1 MDLYKQMEIIDKRNK
16 LCKVGNAPIT
26 KKSWKAKTSHILQFN
41 LPLLQN
47 DEDLEFSLRQVL
59 DRKRALYKI
68 MYPFL
73 TLDQIQKK
81 AIDSLGLKGVKNN
94 FGAKNSAYPGLIPS
108 VTVHPAMM
116 LDFHSYYQSCVVAVD
131 QSGPDLMHSRSSS
144 FRSSCDV
151 SPAAKISVSLI
162 SPGADKNDKNKDS
175 QVFKVPQTPPPTKAK
190 IYKTPVTAAKEIESS
205 PSSASIESAYSLF
218 ADLPESPKPKPKAC
232 KSLGTVVRKRLIGD
246 DSDHDVSEC
255 NTPASSLKTRRKSTP
270 GNLYHSSP
278 MKPRIQKIT
287 PKFLCQSESS
297 ISADEDRA
305 RFQKSMAA
313 MTRKRTLRGTPLP
326 AFAMPK
332 RRAPTPL
339 VERNTQ
345 SKLRQLTPLKRRFS
359 LGSEMTCQDSL
370 FGNQTRALKSA
381 CDLSNLISLGQ
392 TDENFAPL
400 CEFEEQADDVNNGFT
415 AEQSDEQYLQE
426 DSETTEDD
434 QFGLPTTNYVDKVT
448 NFLIQLESEKHPVPM
463 DSAPEYSS
471 PEI

>member
-26 KKSWKAKTSHILQFN
+26 KKSWKAKSTHILQFN
-41 LPLLQN
+41 LPLLSN

-94 FGAKNSAYPGLIPS
+94 FGAKNSAHPWLLPS
-108 VTVHPAMM
+108 VTVHPTMM

-131 QSGPDLMHSRSSS
+131 QSGSDLMHSRSSS

-162 SPGADKNDKNKDS
+162 SPEADKNKDS
-175 QVFKVPQTPPPTKAK
+175 QVFKVPLTPPPIKAK
-190 IYKTPVTAAKEIESS
+190 YNTPVTLKEIESS
-205 PSSASIESAYSLF
+205 PSSTSVESAYSLF
-218 ADLPESPKPKPKAC
+218 ADLPESPKPKPKAAGI
-232 KSLGTVVRKRLIGD
+232 SLGKVVKKRLIGD
-246 DSDHDVSEC
+246 DSDQGVSEC
-255 NTPASSLKTRRKSTP
+255 ENTPASSLKTRRKATP

-278 MKPRIQKIT
+278 MKPSIKKIT
-287 PKFLCQSESS
+287 PEFLCQSESS

-313 MTRKRTLRGTPLP
+313 MTRKRALRGTPLP
-326 AFAMPK
+326 AYAMPK

-345 SKLRQLTPLKRRFS
+345 LKLRQLTPLKRRVS

-370 FGNQTRALKSA
+370 VGNRTRALKSA
-381 CDLSNLISLGQ
+381 RDLSTLISLGQ
-392 TDENFAPL
+392 PDENFAPL

-415 AEQSDEQYLQE
+415 AQHSDEQNLQE

-434 QFGLPTTNYVDKVT
+434 QLGLPVINYLQKVT
-448 NFLIQLESEKHPVPM
+448 NFLIQLESEKNPVPM

-471 PEI
+471 PEL